1 MELNTWQVL
10 VLAVVQGITEFL
22 PISSDGHLVAITPW
36 LTGGETPADMNA
48 IVVMLHMGTLASIL
62 VFYHR
67 PLWALLNQDRAT
79 IPLLIVGTIP
89 AVLIGLP
96 LEKWGD
102 AILNSPLLAALFL
115 PITGVIVLA
124 AARGQMQGKP
134 YQELTWGQALLIG
147 LGQAAAILPG
157 ISRSGC
163 TIAAGVGVGL
173 ARPSAA
179 TFSFLLGAPVIAGAG
194 LLKAVKMVTD
204 KPPETS
210 LTLLAMGAGVSFIV
224 GLAALSWLVRW
235 LERGKLHYF
244 GWYCIVVGVALSAWQ
259 IYRLVQGGG

>member
-1 MELNTWQVL
+1 ME
-10 VLAVVQGITEFL
+10 
-22 PISSDGHLVAITPW
+22 
-36 LTGGETPADMNA
+36 
-48 IVVMLHMGTLASIL
+48 
-62 VFYHR
+62 
-67 PLWALLNQDRAT
+67 
-79 IPLLIVGTIP
+79 
-89 AVLIGLP
+89 
-96 LEKWGD
+96 
-102 AILNSPLLAALFL
+102 
-115 PITGVIVLA
+115 
-124 AARGQMQGKP
+124 GKP
-134 YQELTWGQALLIG
+134 YQALTWGQALLIG

-194 LLKAVKMVTD
+194 LLKGVKMVTD

-210 LTLLAMGAGVSFIV
+210 LTLLALGAGVSFIV

-244 GWYCIVVGVALSAWQ
+244 GWYCIVVGVALSTWQ
-259 IYRLVQGGG
+259 IYRLVASSA